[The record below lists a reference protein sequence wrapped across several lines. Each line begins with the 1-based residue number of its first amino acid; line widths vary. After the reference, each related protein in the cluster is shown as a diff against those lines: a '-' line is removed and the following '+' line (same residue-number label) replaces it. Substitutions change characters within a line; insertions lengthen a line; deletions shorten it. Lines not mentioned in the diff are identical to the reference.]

1 MDIGASSYRRYLD
14 GDDNGLVEIIKMYND
29 GLTLFINGY
38 VKNIFVAEDLTE
50 DVFFKLAAKKPH
62 FNGKSSFKT
71 WLYAIG
77 RNASLDYLRHTS
89 KTLDEPIDNFSNYLS
104 EENGVEKAY
113 LIKERKIILHN
124 TLKKLN
130 DDYAHILYL
139 IYFEG
144 FNNKEAAKIMK
155 KSVRQIENLIY
166 RAKKALKEELK
177 KEGFD
182 YEEL

>member
-14 GDDNGLVEIIKMYND
+14 GDDNGIVEIIKTYND

-38 VKNIFVAEDLTE
+38 VKNIFVAEDLAE

-62 FNGKSSFKT
+62 FNSKSSFKT

-77 RNASLDYLRHTS
+77 RNVSLDYLRHNS
-89 KTLDEPIDNFSNYLS
+89 KIISEPIESLNNYLA
-104 EENGVEKAY
+104 EEANAEKEY
-113 LIKERKIILHN
+113 LIKERKIILN
-124 TLKKLN
+124 NAIKKLN
-130 DDYAHILYL
+130 SDYAHILYL

-144 FNNKEAAKIMK
+144 FDNKEAAKIMK